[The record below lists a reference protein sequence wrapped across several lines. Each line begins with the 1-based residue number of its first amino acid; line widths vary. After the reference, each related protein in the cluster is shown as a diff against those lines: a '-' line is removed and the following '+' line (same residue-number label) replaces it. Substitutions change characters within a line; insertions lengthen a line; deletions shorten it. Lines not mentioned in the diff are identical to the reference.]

1 MITGLT
7 IPRRD
12 AVTDIKQG
20 MSLFY
25 SPSPNLFVTAMSWYG
40 SHDYLNEFIR
50 ENHCRRIMEV
60 GVYNGEN
67 AVSMIKAAT
76 KNRPPSEVMYH
87 GFDFFSSYSTERI
100 GRKLD
105 ETGCRYKLYEGD
117 TMDTV
122 PEAAKTLEAMD
133 IIFIDGGKS
142 FREAWSDWE
151 GSSKLMNEGTGV
163 FVHNVDFSGVGKM
176 VDSIPEDR
184 YDVEIFYPRFEGKV
198 ALIRKKA
205 SE

>member
-12 AVTDIKQG
+12 AGTDIKQD

-25 SPSPNLFVTAMSWYG
+25 SPSPNLDVNAMSWYG

-67 AVSMIKAAT
+67 AVSMVKAAI

-105 ETGCRYKLYEGD
+105 ETACRYKLFEGN
-117 TMDTV
+117 TMATI
-122 PEAAKTLEAMD
+122 PEAAKTLQAMD

-142 FREAWSDWE
+142 FKEAWSDWE
-151 GSSKLMNEGTGV
+151 GSSKLMHEGTGV

-176 VDSIPEDR
+176 VDSIPDDR
-184 YDVEIFYPRFEGKV
+184 YEVEISYPRFEGKV